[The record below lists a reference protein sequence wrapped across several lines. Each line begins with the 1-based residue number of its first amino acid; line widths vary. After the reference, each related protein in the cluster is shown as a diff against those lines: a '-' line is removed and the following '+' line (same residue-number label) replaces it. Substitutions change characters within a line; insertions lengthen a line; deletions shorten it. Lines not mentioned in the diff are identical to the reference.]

1 MTKQWTRL
9 TDSQW
14 NEVKPYL
21 PIGRKRKYDLRDIVD
36 AILWMVR
43 TGARW
48 RNLPDQFPPY
58 RSVFYYFN
66 KWSKNKTIES
76 INDGLNRLERKI
88 VHDRGETPRYPFK
101 TQWV

>member
-21 PIGRKRKYDLRDIVD
+21 PTGRKRKHDLRDIVD

-43 TGARW
+43 TGVQW

-66 KWSKNKTIES
+66 KWSKS
-76 INDGLNRLERKI
+76 VSKI
-88 VHDRGETPRYPFK
+88 MK
-101 TQWV
+101 I